1 MTNAASVRVRRSTVA
16 ATATADR
23 SAGESGETVE
33 TVESGKNGGTTEGMR
48 MTETKEAA
56 GFRPGLA
63 VGVRGGVEAVGAGRR
78 VGRRFRAGS
87 GSPSGS
93 PGGSPGGSRRDSP
106 SVSPGLTLFAALL
119 GFVMI
124 AIDASAV
131 NVALPAVGRGLGG
144 STAGLQWIVDAYT
157 LMFAALLLSAG
168 AFSDRLG
175 ASRLYAV
182 GAAAFTLASAACGL
196 APSLGFLIGARLVQG
211 SAAALMLPSSL
222 ALVRQAF
229 PDAVARSKAIAQ
241 WTMAGAAATALGPVV
256 GGVLT
261 SEASWRT
268 IFFLNFPV
276 GVAVLAALRR
286 TPRSTARPA
295 PLDLPGQLT
304 AVLGLGALTYGVISG
319 GANGFGRPAALG
331 SIAGAVVCFV
341 AFALIEQR
349 AVAPMLPL
357 GLFRDRVVAVCL
369 AIGFVVNAAYYGLIF
384 VFGLFAQD
392 LLGKS
397 AIGTGLVFMPTAVL
411 CTMTNLASAR
421 VANRR
426 GAHVPVLVGQLVCA
440 AGLLLLLLVDGHTG
454 TLELSLL
461 LLPLAGGLGFA
472 VPSLTAMML
481 GGIAP
486 ERAGLAGGVLNSF
499 RQTGGALAV
508 AGFGALVAQHSGF
521 VPGLHLSLLIS
532 VALLAVTTL
541 ATLALPKVR

>member
-1 MTNAASVRVRRSTVA
+1 MS
-16 ATATADR
+16 TAT
-23 SAGESGETVE
+23 SA
-33 TVESGKNGGTTEGMR
+33 R
-48 MTETKEAA
+48 MTASPAA
-56 GFRPGLA
+56 AQTRTTTAAPSR
-63 VGVRGGVEAVGAGRR
+63 VDGGGMHAARR
-78 VGRRFRAGS
+78 TG
-87 GSPSGS
+87 
-93 PGGSPGGSRRDSP
+93 
-106 SVSPGLTLFAALL
+106 SPGLTLFAALL

-124 AIDASAV
+124 AVDASAV

-175 ASRLYAV
+175 AGRLYAG

-196 APSLGFLIGARLVQG
+196 APSLGFLVGARLVQG

-229 PDAVARSKAIAQ
+229 PDAAARAKAIAQ
-241 WTMAGAAATALGPVV
+241 WTMAGAAATAVGPVL
-256 GGVLT
+256 GGALT
-261 SEASWRT
+261 SSVSWRS
-268 IFFLNFPV
+268 IFFLNLPV
-276 GVAVLAALRR
+276 GLLVLAALRR
-286 TPRSTARPA
+286 TPRSTPRPA

-304 AVLGLGALTYGVISG
+304 AVVGLGALTYGVISG
-319 GANGFGRPAALG
+319 GASGFGRPQAWASLLLALASFAAFGL
-331 SIAGAVVCFV
+331 AERRV
-341 AFALIEQR
+341 AE
-349 AVAPMLPL
+349 PMLPL
-357 GLFRDRVVAVCL
+357 GLLRDRIVAVCL

-392 LLGKS
+392 VLGRS
-397 AIGTGLVFMPTAVL
+397 AVGAGLVFMPTAVL
-411 CTMTNLASAR
+411 CTITNLLSAR
-421 VANRR
+421 AAGRWGPR
-426 GAHVPVLVGQLVCA
+426 TPVLFGQLACA
-440 AGLLLLLLVDGHTG
+440 AGLLVLLLVNGRTSA
-454 TLELSLL
+454 LELALL

-508 AGFGALVAQHSGF
+508 AGFGALVAQHGGF
-521 VPGLHLSLLIS
+521 VAGVHLSLLIA
-532 VALLAVTTL
+532 VVLLAATTL

>member
-1 MTNAASVRVRRSTVA
+1 
-16 ATATADR
+16 
-23 SAGESGETVE
+23 
-33 TVESGKNGGTTEGMR
+33 
-48 MTETKEAA
+48 
-56 GFRPGLA
+56 
-63 VGVRGGVEAVGAGRR
+63 
-78 VGRRFRAGS
+78 
-87 GSPSGS
+87 
-93 PGGSPGGSRRDSP
+93 
-106 SVSPGLTLFAALL
+106 LFASLL

-168 AFSDRLG
+168 AFSDRVG
-175 ASRLYAV
+175 ASRLYAA
-182 GAAAFTLASAACGL
+182 GAAVFTLASAACGL

-229 PDAVARSKAIAQ
+229 PDARARSKAIAR
-241 WTMAGAAATALGPVV
+241 WTMAGAASTALGPVV

-286 TPRSTARPA
+286 TPRSTPRPA

-319 GANGFGRPAALG
+319 GADGFGRPAAWG
-331 SIAGAVVCFV
+331 SIAAAVVCFGT
-341 AFALIEQR
+341 FAAIEH
-349 AVAPMLPL
+349 ASIAPMLPL
-357 GLFRDRVVAVCL
+357 SLLRDRVVAVCL

-392 LLGKS
+392 LLGRS

-426 GAHVPVLVGQLVCA
+426 GARVPVLVGQLVCA
-440 AGLLLLLLVDGHTG
+440 GGLLLLLFADGRTG
-454 TLELSLL
+454 ALELSLL

-481 GGIAP
+481 SGIAP

-508 AGFGALVAQHSGF
+508 AGFGALVAQRSGF

-532 VALLAVTTL
+532 AALLAATTL

>member
-1 MTNAASVRVRRSTVA
+1 MPAARRT
-16 ATATADR
+16 
-23 SAGESGETVE
+23 G
-33 TVESGKNGGTTEGMR
+33 
-48 MTETKEAA
+48 
-56 GFRPGLA
+56 
-63 VGVRGGVEAVGAGRR
+63 
-78 VGRRFRAGS
+78 
-87 GSPSGS
+87 
-93 PGGSPGGSRRDSP
+93 
-106 SVSPGLTLFAALL
+106 SPGLTLFAALL

-168 AFSDRLG
+168 AFSDRIG
-175 ASRLYAV
+175 ASRLYAG

-196 APSLGFLIGARLVQG
+196 APSLGLLIGARLVQG

-229 PDAVARSKAIAQ
+229 PDAAARAKAIAQ

-256 GGVLT
+256 GGLLT
-261 SEASWRT
+261 SSVSWRS
-268 IFFLNFPV
+268 IFFLNLPV
-276 GVAVLAALRR
+276 GLIVLAALRR
-286 TPRSTARPA
+286 TPRSAQRPA
-295 PLDLPGQLT
+295 PLDLAGQLT
-304 AVLGLGALTYGVISG
+304 AVIGLGALTYGVITG
-319 GANGFGRPAALG
+319 GADGFGRPQAWGSLALALASFAAF
-331 SIAGAVVCFV
+331 GAVEYRS
-341 AFALIEQR
+341 AE
-349 AVAPMLPL
+349 PMLPL

-384 VFGLFAQD
+384 VFGLFTQD
-392 LLGKS
+392 ILGRS
-397 AIGTGLVFMPTAVL
+397 AVGAGLVFMPTAVL
-411 CTMTNLASAR
+411 CTVTNLLSAR
-421 VANRR
+421 AAGRW
-426 GAHVPVLVGQLVCA
+426 GARTPVLFGQLACA
-440 AGLLLLLLVDGHTG
+440 AGLLILLAVGRHTSS
-454 TLELSLL
+454 LELALL

-508 AGFGALVAQHSGF
+508 AGFGALVAQRSTF
-521 VPGLHLSLLIS
+521 VAGLHVSLLIA